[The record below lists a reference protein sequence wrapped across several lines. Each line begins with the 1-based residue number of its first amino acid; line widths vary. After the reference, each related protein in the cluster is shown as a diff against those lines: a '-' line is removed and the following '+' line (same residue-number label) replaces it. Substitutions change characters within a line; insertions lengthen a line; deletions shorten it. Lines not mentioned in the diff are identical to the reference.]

1 MMKVPRCPHRWNVS
15 PAKAIEIQRKLAGL
29 VRETALAGPPR
40 LVAGAD
46 MALTRDGRHCIAG
59 VVVWD
64 WRAGTVVEQK
74 SAQRLLS
81 FPYVPGLLSF
91 REAPAV
97 LAAIRKLKHQA
108 DLFMLDGQGRAHPRG
123 LGLASHVGLILNKPS
138 LGCAK
143 SRLCGESRSLRPTR
157 GGRADLKLDGRTVGA
172 VVRTRDR
179 VKPVYVSVGHRI
191 TLGEAV
197 EWVLRCSRSSR
208 LPEPTRLAH
217 HYVTRLRPQ

>member
-1 MMKVPRCPHRWNVS
+1 MKVPRCPHRWNVT
-15 PAKAIEIQRKLAGL
+15 PVKAAEIQRKLADR
-29 VRETALAGPPR
+29 VRETSLPGTPR

-46 MALTRDGRHCIAG
+46 MAIAHDGQQCIAG

-74 SAQRLLS
+74 SAQRILS

-97 LAAIRKLKHQA
+97 LAAIRKLKHQP
-108 DLFMLDGQGRAHPRG
+108 DLLMLDGQGRAHPRG
-123 LGLASHVGLILNKPS
+123 LGLACHVGLILDRPT

-143 SRLCGESRSLRPTR
+143 SRLCGEHSGPGVTR
-157 GGRADLKLDGRTVGA
+157 GRRAALSLDGRIVGA

-191 TLGEAV
+191 TLTDAV
-197 EWVLRCSRSSR
+197 DWVLRCCRSFR

-217 HYVTRLRPQ
+217 HYVTRLRSQ

>member
-1 MMKVPRCPHRWNVS
+1 MKVPRCPHRWNVS
-15 PAKAIEIQRKLAGL
+15 PAKAVEIQRDLADR
-29 VRETALAGPPR
+29 VREAALPDAPK

-46 MALTRDGRHCIAG
+46 MAITRDGQRCIAG

-97 LAAIRKLKHQA
+97 LAAIRKLKRRP

-123 LGLASHVGLILNKPS
+123 LGLACHVGLILDRPT

-143 SRLCGESRSLRPTR
+143 SRLCGEYKGPGVVR
-157 GGRADLKLDGRTVGA
+157 GGRAALTLEGRTVGA
-172 VVRTRDR
+172 VVRTRDH
-179 VKPVYVSVGHRI
+179 VKPVYVSVGYRI
-191 TLGEAV
+191 TLEEAV
-197 EWVLRCSRSSR
+197 DWVLRCCRSFR

-217 HYVTRLRPQ
+217 HYVTRLRMQ